1 MSNEDTHD
9 QLMRLFRE
17 YFKENQAWESRR
29 THVSAVKCRNLLAEI
44 RIVARKRRA
53 EIQANRK
60 EIRYKGSELKTES
73 NRRKAEIKKAKQ
85 VDVVVLPES
94 TNNGT
99 S

>member
-1 MSNEDTHD
+1 MSEEDTHE
-9 QLMRLFRE
+9 QLMKLFRE

-29 THVSAVKCRNLLAEI
+29 THVSAIKCRNLLAEI

-53 EIQANRK
+53 EIQENRK

-73 NRRKAEIKKAKQ
+73 NRRKAEIKKTKQ

>member
-9 QLMRLFRE
+9 QLMKLFRE

>member
-1 MSNEDTHD
+1 MSDEDTHD

-17 YFKENQAWESRR
+17 YFKENQAWESKR
-29 THVSAVKCRNLLAEI
+29 THVSGIKCRNLLAEI

-53 EIQANRK
+53 EIQSGRK
-60 EIRYKGSELKTES
+60 ELKYKGSPIKAES
-73 NRRKAEIKKAKQ
+73 NRRIAKTRKTKQ

>member
-1 MSNEDTHD
+1 MSDQDTHD
-9 QLMRLFRE
+9 QLMKLFRE
-17 YFKENQAWESRR
+17 YFKENQSWETRR

-53 EIQANRK
+53 EIQSNRK
-60 EIRYKGSELKTES
+60 ELRYKGSPIKAES
-73 NRRKAEIKKAKQ
+73 NRRIAKTRKTKQ

-94 TNNGT
+94 TDNGT

>member
-1 MSNEDTHD
+1 MSEKDTHEH
-9 QLMRLFRE
+9 LMELFRQ
-17 YFKENQAWESRR
+17 YFKENQDWESRR
-29 THVSAVKCRNLLAEI
+29 THVSGIKCRNLLAEI

-53 EIQANRK
+53 EIQEGR
-60 EIRYKGSELKTES
+60 EQIRYKGSPLKTES

-94 TNNGT
+94 TDNGT

>member
-1 MSNEDTHD
+1 MSEKDTHE
-9 QLMRLFRE
+9 QLMKLFRE

-29 THVSAVKCRNLLAEI
+29 THVSAIKCRNLLAEI

-53 EIQANRK
+53 EIQENRK

-73 NRRKAEIKKAKQ
+73 NRRKAEIKKTKQ

>member
-1 MSNEDTHD
+1 MNEDTHD

-17 YFKENQAWESRR
+17 YFKENQSWEARR
-29 THVSAVKCRNLLAEI
+29 THVSAIKCRSLLAEI
-44 RIVARKRRA
+44 RIIARKRRA
-53 EIQANRK
+53 EIQENRK

-73 NRRKAEIKKAKQ
+73 NRRKAKLKKAKQ

-94 TNNGT
+94 TDNRT

>member
-44 RIVARKRRA
+44 RIIARKRRA